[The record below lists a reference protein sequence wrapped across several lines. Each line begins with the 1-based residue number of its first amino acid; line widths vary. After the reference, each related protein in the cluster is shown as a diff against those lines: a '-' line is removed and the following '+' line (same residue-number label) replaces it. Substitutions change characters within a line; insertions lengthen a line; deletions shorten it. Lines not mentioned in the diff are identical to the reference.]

1 MKRPLLAA
9 LAGLALV
16 TLAPLR
22 AQAPAAAPA
31 KFTRTEDVIYARKFG
46 TALTLDVFEPAQKN
60 GAAVFFVVSGG
71 FMSNHSAINVPQIQ
85 ALVDRGYTVFAVV
98 HGSQPRFIIPEM
110 EQDIHRAIRFVRTNA
125 AKWGI
130 DPQKFGIT
138 GMSAGG
144 HLALKM
150 GVQGGPG
157 QATARDPIDRESSAV
172 QAVACFYPVSDFA
185 NFSKPGELMWEHN
198 APHTPP
204 AAFGP
209 KHDTREG
216 RAEQAKAVSTIHHVT
231 AKMAPTL
238 IYHGETDG
246 TVPIYQSQMLQKKC
260 EEVGA
265 TFKLIPKPGAGHGG
279 QFGNHIPELGGCAD
293 WFDQYLLGK
302 KK

>member
-1 MKRPLLAA
+1 MKRLLLAA

-16 TLAPLR
+16 SGASLR
-22 AQAPAAAPA
+22 AQAPAAV

-46 TALTLDVFEPAQKN
+46 TALTLDVFEPERKN
-60 GAAVFFVVSGG
+60 GGSVFFIVSGG
-71 FMSNHSAINVPQIQ
+71 FVSNHSAINIPQIQ
-85 ALVDRGYTVFAVV
+85 ALLDRGYTVFAVV

-110 EQDIHRAIRFVRTNA
+110 EQDIHRAIRFVRANA

-130 DPQKFGIT
+130 DPGKFGIT

-157 QATARDPIDRESSAV
+157 QASARDPIDRESSAV
-172 QAVACFYPVSDFA
+172 QAVAAFYPVSDFE
-185 NFSKPGELMWEHN
+185 NFSKPGELMWEHS
-198 APHTPP
+198 APHTAP

-209 KHDTREG
+209 KTDTREG
-216 RAEQAKAVSTIHHVT
+216 RAEQARAVSTIHHVT
-231 AKMAPTL
+231 ARMAPTL
-238 IYHGETDG
+238 VYHGEADS

-260 EEVGA
+260 AEVGA

-279 QFGNHIPELGGCAD
+279 QFGNHLPELAGCAD
-293 WFDQYLLGK
+293 WFDVHLLGK